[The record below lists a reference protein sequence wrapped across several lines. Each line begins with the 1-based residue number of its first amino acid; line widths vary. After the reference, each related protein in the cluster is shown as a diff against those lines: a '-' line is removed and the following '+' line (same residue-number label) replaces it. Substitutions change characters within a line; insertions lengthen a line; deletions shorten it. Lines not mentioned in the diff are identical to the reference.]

1 MWGLLPCRVFL
12 PGAAGEDGQD
22 DRPEAREGGQGCAVE
37 AQLQGKARVV
47 VLAVHRSVALKS
59 LVAWCLHS
67 AVSSTCSGL
76 LGHVSTSQG

>member
-1 MWGLLPCRVFL
+1 
-12 PGAAGEDGQD
+12 
-22 DRPEAREGGQGCAVE
+22 VE